1 MIPMEVIFLMRSEAP
16 SIHSE
21 AVVLNARLG
30 CCVEVAARTQI
41 VESVVGDYSYVMND
55 ADVIYTRMGKFCSI
69 ASHVRINP
77 GNHPLERA
85 ALHHF
90 TYRSAQYGLGDD
102 DEVFFDWRRG
112 YPVLLGHDVWIGHGA
127 VVLPGVTIGTGAAIG
142 AGSIVT
148 RDVPAFAI
156 VAGNPARIIRER
168 FPRRIQEGLLQ
179 LAWWNWPREA
189 LGAAL
194 DDFRSLSAEAFV
206 KRYRHANV
214 RETAD
219 QQ

>member
-1 MIPMEVIFLMRSEAP
+1 MGPMKADLPMCSESP
-16 SIHSE
+16 DIHPQ
-21 AVVLNARLG
+21 AVVLQSRLG

-41 VESVVGDYSYVMND
+41 AESFIDDYTYVMND
-55 ADVIYTRMGKFCSI
+55 GDVIYSHIGKFCSI

-90 TYRSAQYGLGDD
+90 TYRSAQYGLGEDD
-102 DEVFFDWRRG
+102 DAFFDWRRS
-112 YPVLLGHDVWIGHGA
+112 YPVRLGHDVWIGHGA
-127 VVLPGVTIGTGAAIG
+127 VVLPGVTIGTGAAVG

-148 RDVPAFAI
+148 RDVPAFAV

-179 LAWWNWPREA
+179 LAWWDWPRGA
-189 LGAAL
+189 LRAAL
-194 DDFRSLSAEAFV
+194 DDFRSLPAEAFV
-206 KRYRHANV
+206 DRYRHAITLEIAN
-214 RETAD
+214 
-219 QQ
+219 QP